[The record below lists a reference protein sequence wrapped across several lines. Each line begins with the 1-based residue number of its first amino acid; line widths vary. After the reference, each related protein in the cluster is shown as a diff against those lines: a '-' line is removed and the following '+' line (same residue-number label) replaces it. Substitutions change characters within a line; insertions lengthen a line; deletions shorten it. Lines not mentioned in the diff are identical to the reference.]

1 MRSTETGK
9 DFHQLRKK
17 EILLYKI
24 NLFQV
29 KQTAI
34 ITGVF
39 FDLVTNFKETNRTR
53 KTFPAKAVLVN
64 DIILRD
70 TTKRTTEINGF

>member
-1 MRSTETGK
+1 MRSTEEGI

-24 NLFQV
+24 NLLQV

-39 FDLVTNFKETNRTR
+39 FDLVINFKETNRTR
-53 KTFPAKAVLVN
+53 KTILAKAVLVN
-64 DIILRD
+64 DI
-70 TTKRTTEINGF
+70 TF